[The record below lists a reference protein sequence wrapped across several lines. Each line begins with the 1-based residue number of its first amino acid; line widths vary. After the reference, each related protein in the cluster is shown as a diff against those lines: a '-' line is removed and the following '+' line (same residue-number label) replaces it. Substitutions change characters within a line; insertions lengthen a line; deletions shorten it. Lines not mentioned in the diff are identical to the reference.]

1 MINFRDI
8 TYLKEGT
15 VRQKEAHKVLLE
27 LNIFELLKHFNP
39 ILVGTI
45 PINID
50 VDSSDLD
57 IICQS
62 DNHEE
67 FVKVVSENYG
77 EFSRFE
83 IKTIPSY
90 KNLKTTIITFDYK
103 AFPIEIF
110 VQNKQPEKQD
120 SYLHMLIEYQVL
132 LKEGKEFR
140 SKIIALKQQGFKTEP
155 AFAQLLGLEGNPYEV
170 LLTYGFEKGYIS

>member
-1 MINFRDI
+1 VINFKDI

-15 VRQKEAHKVLLE
+15 VRQKEAHKALLE
-27 LNIFELLKHFNP
+27 LNLFELLKNFNP

-50 VDSSDLD
+50 VASSDLD

-62 DNHEE
+62 DNHEDLI
-67 FVKVVSENYG
+67 KVVREKYG
-77 EFSRFE
+77 KLPEFE
-83 IKTIPSY
+83 VKTIPSY
-90 KNLKTTIITFDYK
+90 KNLKTTIITLEYK
-103 AFPIEIF
+103 TFPIEVFI
-110 VQNKQPEKQD
+110 QNKPSEEQD

-155 AFAQLLGLEGNPYEV
+155 AFAQLLGLEGNPYEA

>member
-1 MINFRDI
+1 MINFKEI
-8 TYLKEGT
+8 SYLKDGT
-15 VRQKEAHKVLLE
+15 VRQKEAYKVLLE
-27 LNIFELLKHFNP
+27 LNIFELLKNFNP

-45 PINID
+45 PIDIN
-50 VDSSDLD
+50 VESSDLD
-57 IICQS
+57 IVCQS
-62 DNHEE
+62 ENHEE
-67 FVKVVSENYG
+67 FIKIVREEYG
-77 EFSRFE
+77 ESSGFE
-83 IKTIPSY
+83 VKIIPSY
-90 KNLKTTIITFDYK
+90 KNLKTTIITLEYK
-103 AFPIEIF
+103 TFPIEIF